1 MDQSIKVLVIDDNI
15 EFGIGVKMLLA
26 NQKVEVYNAG
36 DGTEGLEMADR
47 LKPDIILLDV
57 VMPGINGIEVCS
69 KIREKQ
75 EHSNVYIV
83 MLSGIKISTDQMAD
97 GLESGADGYIA
108 RPIPN
113 RELLARL
120 RSFIRLKKTE
130 KALERAEVKYK
141 SLFDTMIIGYA
152 HQRLILNNK
161 GKPVDFEF
169 LEVNPEFERL
179 TGKTRSDILGK
190 TVFDVFPETETYWL
204 EKYSEVAL
212 NGTESRFV
220 NYSRALG
227 KFFEVYAF
235 SPAKYEFSTLFYDV
249 TDRELAREKIE
260 KYNRELEE
268 LNRNKDTFF
277 SIIAHDL
284 RSPFNSIIGFSN
296 LMKEDVNSLSAN
308 EIKEY
313 AGFINLTAVQTLR
326 LLENLLNWAR
336 LQQGKIN
343 FNPEKIRMDDAINE
357 VFLMYTEVAKKK
369 EITLINR
376 FDSDVDIYGD
386 EEMLKTILRNLVSNA
401 IKFTGAGGQVTISLK
416 DMGDHVVVEIT
427 DTGTGISDEHQ
438 KKLFQGGVNQSTPG
452 TGNEKGTGLGLIL
465 CKDFVEKHGGSIRVE
480 SEEGKGSKFFF
491 SLPKKKAAE

>member
-1 MDQSIKVLVIDDNI
+1 MDQSVKVLVIDDNI

-26 NQKVEVYNAG
+26 NEKVEVHNAG
-36 DGTEGLEMADR
+36 DGTEGLEMTDR

-57 VMPGINGIEVCS
+57 VMPGMNGIEVCRN
-69 KIREKQ
+69 IREKQ

-120 RSFIRLKKTE
+120 RAFIRLKKTE
-130 KALERAEVKYK
+130 KALEKAEIKYK
-141 SLFDTMIIGYA
+141 SLFETMIIGYA
-152 HQRLILNNK
+152 HHQIILNES
-161 GKPVDFEF
+161 GKPIDYRYI
-169 LEVNPEFERL
+169 EVNPEFEKL
-179 TGKTRSDILGK
+179 VGKSRNQIIGK
-190 TVFDVFPETETYWL
+190 TVFEVFPETESYWM

-220 NYSRALG
+220 NYSRALD

-249 TDRELAREKIE
+249 TDRELAREKME
-260 KYNRELEE
+260 KYNLELEE

-284 RSPFNSIIGFSN
+284 RNPFSSIIGFSN
-296 LMKEDVNSLSAN
+296 LMKEDAKSITAG
-308 EIKEY
+308 EIEEY
-313 AGFINLTAVQTLR
+313 AGYINSTAVQTLR

-343 FNPEKIRMDDAINE
+343 FSPEVIRLKNAISE
-357 VFLMYTEVAKKK
+357 VLLMYAEVAKKK
-369 EITLINR
+369 EIALNSR
-376 FDSDVDIYGD
+376 VDGDVDIYAD

-401 IKFTGAGGQVTISLK
+401 IKFTGAGGQVTISLR
-416 DMGDHVVVEIT
+416 DTGNNVVVEIT
-427 DTGTGISDEHQ
+427 DTGIGMGDDLKQ
-438 KKLFQGGVNQSTPG
+438 KLFREGVNHSTPG
-452 TGNEKGTGLGLIL
+452 TGNEKGTGLGLML
-465 CKDFVEKHGGSIRVE
+465 CREFVERHGGEIAVE

-491 SLPKKKAAE
+491 SLPK